1 MALCHRFLDAAP
13 SSSPARP
20 RARRLRRGSV
30 NLERDE
36 NEPSCITS
44 VTRPIAAGRLMPL
57 HMELSIW
64 KLIAFRHLTDSLS
77 ILGVPGS
84 PNGQFPWLMTTTT
97 TTSSSS
103 TDAGPSSSGPMQ
115 PLVLVVYP
123 DRSIRLHYSDSR
135 RPKSQVVERVVV
147 GLAAADR
154 LGAISTL
161 YV

>member
-20 RARRLRRGSV
+20 RARTLRRGSV

-44 VTRPIAAGRLMPL
+44 VARPIAAGRLMPL

-97 TTSSSS
+97 TSSSAAPTPALHRPARCS
-103 TDAGPSSSGPMQ
+103 PSSWWSIPIGAYDFITQ
-115 PLVLVVYP
+115 IVA
-123 DRSIRLHYSDSR
+123 DRSRRLSR
-135 RPKSQVVERVVV
+135 GSSSAWLP
-147 GLAAADR
+147 LTD
-154 LGAISTL
+154 
-161 YV
+161 